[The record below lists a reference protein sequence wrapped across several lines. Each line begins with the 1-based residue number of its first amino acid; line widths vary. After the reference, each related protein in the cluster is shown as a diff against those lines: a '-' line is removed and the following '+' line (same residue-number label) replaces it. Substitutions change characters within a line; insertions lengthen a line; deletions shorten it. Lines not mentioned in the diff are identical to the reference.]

1 MKNIHFT
8 LILALFLQ
16 ILFTGCDDN
25 SENNNTPNAFED
37 KTSLNNVISSKRYYD
52 DLITQ
57 FYDEISE
64 KNEELKKLNETVKEL
79 KRETAKKTKEADKF
93 FENNQ
98 KYYNAAYARTEI
110 IQDSILKET
119 VLTKLSEN
127 ENSFNIKTEQLANLL
142 SEISQKQAELNDYYN
157 AMKII
162 ITMEQNT
169 EYQNSNMPDTNKLK
183 GLTEDYQ
190 KIIDIIKIQTKK

>member
-8 LILALFLQ
+8 LILVLFLQ

-25 SENNNTPNAFED
+25 SEDNTPDAFED
-37 KTSLNNVISSKRYYD
+37 ETSLSDVISSKRYYN

-57 FYDEISE
+57 LYDEISE
-64 KNEELKKLNETVKEL
+64 KNKELKKLNESVKKL
-79 KRETAKKTKEADKF
+79 KKETAEKTEEADKF
-93 FENNQ
+93 FANNQ

-110 IQDSILKET
+110 IQDSVLKET

-162 ITMEQNT
+162 ITMKQNA

-183 GLTEDYQ
+183 GLTKDYQ
-190 KIIDIIKIQTKK
+190 NIIDIIKVQTKN